1 MFELKTMKNMNN
13 KVQFTKIR
21 DVKSP
26 RRANTNDA
34 GMDFFIPNFSNEFF
48 QDLAQKNVN
57 NTLSFH
63 VEKDENG
70 ERYLE
75 IVIPAHSQV
84 NIPSGIRVNI
94 LDKNTFLLAQN
105 KSGVA
110 TKYRLVVGACVVD
123 ADYQGEVHLNMIN
136 TSDKPIKLRT
146 GQKIVQF
153 IHLPYIKT
161 ELEEITNEQY
171 ESIGVSDRGT
181 GGFASSGEK

>member
-1 MFELKTMKNMNN
+1 MNN

-26 RRANTNDA
+26 ERANSNDA
-34 GMDFFIPNFSNEFF
+34 GMDFYIPYFDEKFLE
-48 QDLAQKNVN
+48 DLKAKNVKN
-57 NTLSFH
+57 NVSYQTFI
-63 VEKDENG
+63 DEQQD
-70 ERYLE
+70 EILKIYLQPHAQ
-75 IVIPAHSQV
+75 I
-84 NIPSGIRVNI
+84 NIPSGIKVNI

-123 ADYQGEVHLNMIN
+123 ADYQGEIHLNLIN
-136 TSDKPIKLRT
+136 TSNEMIILQS

-171 ESIGVSDRGT
+171 ESIDVSDRGT
-181 GGFASSGEK
+181 GGFASTGEK